1 MTSSNTVTE
10 KGFGEGGIYFLEM
23 HSLLHNPVNKES
35 TLDYPDVCT
44 THKES
49 LKVNQNLTGV
59 LQFVS
64 IVFFFFFPNPFF
76 FIYLISSSKKKN
88 SSYIR

>member
-10 KGFGEGGIYFLEM
+10 KGFGEGEIYFLEI
-23 HSLLHNPVNKES
+23 HSLLYNPVNKES
-35 TLDYPDVCT
+35 TLGYPDVCT

-59 LQFVS
+59 LEVVS
-64 IVFFFFFPNPFF
+64 IACFFQIHFSS
-76 FIYLISSSKKKN
+76 LI
-88 SSYIR
+88 

>member
-23 HSLLHNPVNKES
+23 HSLLYNPVNKES

-59 LQFVS
+59 LKFVS
-64 IVFFFFFPNPFF
+64 IGFFFPDPFF
-76 FIYLISSSKKKN
+76 FIYLISTSENKN
-88 SSYIR
+88 SLYIR